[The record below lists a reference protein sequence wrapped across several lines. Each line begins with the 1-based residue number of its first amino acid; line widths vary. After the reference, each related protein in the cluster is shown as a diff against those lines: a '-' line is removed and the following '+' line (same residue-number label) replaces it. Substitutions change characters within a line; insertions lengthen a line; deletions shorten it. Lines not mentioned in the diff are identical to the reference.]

1 MERINETLAF
11 VGVSPVDICMFVAQV
26 LPCNIVIQQFSPVS
40 RYLRGS
46 CEGLRVI
53 DERKYLERDD
63 ITSASLSLSLSLSL
77 SSTIALLLNT
87 THLETP

>member
-1 MERINETLAF
+1 MEWINETLAL
-11 VGVSPVDICMFVAQV
+11 VGVSPVDICMLVAQV

-63 ITSASLSLSLSLSL
+63 IASASLSLSPSL
-77 SSTIALLLNT
+77 SSTLALPLNT